1 MNNKLK
7 VGVTSEIGDLE
18 GVIIHVPGLE
28 VENMTPKNHESALYG
43 DILNLSIAQQEYHYF
58 KTVLEKY
65 ANVFL
70 VKDLLTE
77 TIANFRAK
85 EFLIDTIYK
94 NEKPLLPK
102 EKLLMLSDSELAR
115 QLIEGVVLAKDNL
128 TKYLSKEYYAVKPL
142 HNFFF
147 TRDSAIAIGDKMLIS
162 KMANKVRERES
173 LIIQTIFNY
182 HPLLRTTTVNPV
194 KKTNFNDSI
203 AIEGGDILVAREDV
217 LIIGLSSRTTSQGID
232 FILEEF
238 GVKGQIKHILVQ
250 ELPSSPGSFI
260 HLDMIFTLLDQD
272 SCMVFEPIVLKPNR
286 YQTIHITIDNDDV
299 SVKNET
305 NLLSALKKLGMDLKP
320 INCGG
325 TTDTWIMEREQWHSG
340 ANFFALGPGKVIGY
354 ARNVHTIDEL
364 NKHGF
369 EVLSAADICSNK
381 IDMNDY
387 QKYVV
392 TLDGNEL
399 PRGGG
404 GARCMTM
411 PFARKQIIS

>member
-1 MNNKLK
+1 MSNKLK

-43 DILNLSIAQQEYHYF
+43 DILNLSIAQQEYYYF
-58 KTVLEKY
+58 KTVLEKHT
-65 ANVFL
+65 NVFL
-70 VKDLLTE
+70 VKELLAE

-85 EFLIDTIYK
+85 EFLIDAMYK
-94 NEKPLLPK
+94 NEKPLFPK
-102 EKLLMLSDSELAR
+102 KQLIMLSDSELAR
-115 QLIEGVVLAKDNL
+115 QLIEGVALAKDNL
-128 TKYLSKEYYAVKPL
+128 TKYLSKEYYAIKPL

-147 TRDSAIAIGDKMLIS
+147 TRDSSIAIGDKMLIAR
-162 KMANKVRERES
+162 MANKVRERES
-173 LIIQTIFNY
+173 LIMQTIFEY

-194 KKTNFNDSI
+194 EKSLFNDNV

-272 SCMVFEPIVLKPNR
+272 SCMVFEPIILKPNR
-286 YQTIHITIDNDDV
+286 YQTIHITIDNDNV
-299 SVKNET
+299 TVKNEA

-325 TTDTWIMEREQWHSG
+325 TIDTWIMEREQWHSG

-354 ARNVHTIDEL
+354 ARNVHTIHEL

-369 EVLSAADICSNK
+369 EVLAAADICSNK
-381 IDMNDY
+381 VNVNDY
-387 QKYVV
+387 KKYVV

-411 PFARKQIIS
+411 PFARKQVNW

>member
-1 MNNKLK
+1 MSSKLK

-43 DILNLSIAQQEYHYF
+43 DILNLSIAQQEYYYF
-58 KTVLEKY
+58 KTVLEKH

-70 VKDLLTE
+70 VNDLLAE

-85 EFLIDTIYK
+85 EFLIDAMYK
-94 NEKPLLPK
+94 NEKPLFPK
-102 EKLLMLSDSELAR
+102 KQLIMLSDSELAR
-115 QLIEGVVLAKDNL
+115 QLIEGVALAKDNL
-128 TKYLSKEYYAVKPL
+128 TKYLSKEYYAIKPL

-147 TRDSAIAIGDKMLIS
+147 TRDSSIAIGDKMLIAR
-162 KMANKVRERES
+162 MANKVRERES
-173 LIIQTIFNY
+173 LIMQTIFEY

-194 KKTNFNDSI
+194 EKSLFNDNV

-272 SCMVFEPIVLKPNR
+272 SCMVFEPIILKPNR
-286 YQTIHITIDNDDV
+286 YQTIHITIDNDNV
-299 SVKNET
+299 TVKNEA
-305 NLLSALKKLGMDLKP
+305 NLLSALK
-320 INCGG
+320 N
-325 TTDTWIMEREQWHSG
+325 
-340 ANFFALGPGKVIGY
+340 
-354 ARNVHTIDEL
+354 
-364 NKHGF
+364 
-369 EVLSAADICSNK
+369 
-381 IDMNDY
+381 
-387 QKYVV
+387 
-392 TLDGNEL
+392 
-399 PRGGG
+399 
-404 GARCMTM
+404 
-411 PFARKQIIS
+411 

>member
-1 MNNKLK
+1 MSSKLK

-43 DILNLSIAQQEYHYF
+43 DILNLSIAQQEYYYF
-58 KTVLEKY
+58 KTVLEKH

-70 VKDLLTE
+70 VNDLLAE

-85 EFLIDTIYK
+85 EFLIDAMYK
-94 NEKPLLPK
+94 NEKPLFPK
-102 EKLLMLSDSELAR
+102 KQLIMLSDSELAR
-115 QLIEGVVLAKDNL
+115 QLIEGVALAKDNL
-128 TKYLSKEYYAVKPL
+128 TKYLSKEYYAIKPL

-147 TRDSAIAIGDKMLIS
+147 TRDSSIAIGDKMLIAR
-162 KMANKVRERES
+162 MANKVRERES
-173 LIIQTIFNY
+173 LIMQTIFEY

-194 KKTNFNDSI
+194 EKSLFNDNV

-272 SCMVFEPIVLKPNR
+272 SCMVFEPIILKPNR
-286 YQTIHITIDNDDV
+286 YQTIHITIDNDNV
-299 SVKNET
+299 TVKNEA

-325 TTDTWIMEREQWHSG
+325 TIDTWIMEREQWHSG

-354 ARNVHTIDEL
+354 ARNVHTIHEL

-369 EVLSAADICSNK
+369 EVLAAADICSNK
-381 IDMNDY
+381 VNVNDY
-387 QKYVV
+387 KKYVV

-411 PFARKQIIS
+411 PFARKQVNW